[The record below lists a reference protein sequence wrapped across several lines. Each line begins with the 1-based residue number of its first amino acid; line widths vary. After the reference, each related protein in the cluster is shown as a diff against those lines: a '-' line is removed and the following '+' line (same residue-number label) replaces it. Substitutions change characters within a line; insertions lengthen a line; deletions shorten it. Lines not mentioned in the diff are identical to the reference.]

1 MQGWI
6 KLHRQLLD
14 SHVFTNEKLLKIWIW
29 CLLKAVHTETELLVG
44 RQVIKLIP
52 GQFVTGRHAAS
63 TELGMAPST
72 TWDYLQ
78 LLKRHGYIDIKS
90 NNKFSVVTV
99 VNWAFYQGYNENS
112 DSKIDNKSTANGQQI
127 DTNKNIKNE
136 KKKDNIPFAEIIDYL
151 NSKTGK
157 NFKHTTKKTQ
167 SLIRARLNEGFT
179 IEDLRKVIDTKV
191 ADWKGTEYEKYLRPE
206 TLFGTKFEAYLNQ
219 KPSRRSSL
227 CDQQRLASLG
237 DQVKEVETA
246 KPSVLSLRE
255 QLEAIKR
262 LKRSDVV

>member
-1 MQGWI
+1 M
-6 KLHRQLLD
+6 
-14 SHVFTNEKLLKIWIW
+14 
-29 CLLKAVHTETELLVG
+29 
-44 RQVIKLIP
+44 
-52 GQFVTGRHAAS
+52 
-63 TELGMAPST
+63 
-72 TWDYLQ
+72 
-78 LLKRHGYIDIKS
+78 
-90 NNKFSVVTV
+90 
-99 VNWAFYQGYNENS
+99 
-112 DSKIDNKSTANGQQI
+112 DNKSTANGQQI